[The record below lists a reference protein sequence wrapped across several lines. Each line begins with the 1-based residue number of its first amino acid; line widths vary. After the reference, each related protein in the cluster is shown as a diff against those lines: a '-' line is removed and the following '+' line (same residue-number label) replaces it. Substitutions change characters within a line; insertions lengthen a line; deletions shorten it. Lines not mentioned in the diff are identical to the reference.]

1 MFGNGV
7 VFFVFIKP
15 AKQVKLI
22 SHVYKL
28 LDDIACVH
36 ICESQNVC
44 LNTTNR
50 NQFRNDLAY
59 RICRLRTYLYI
70 FESRIRAIG
79 EYRNRFIT
87 FFFFRKSRH
96 HEFVKGE
103 RRAKKHQ
110 YFVTFFGKCWNGF
123 FRFRDRVLDI
133 FFFVMSQ
140 LL

>member
-28 LDDIACVH
+28 LDDIACVR

-87 FFFFRKSRH
+87 FFLFRKSRH

-103 RRAKKHQ
+103 RRAKKRPI
-110 YFVTFFGKCWNGF
+110 FCDFLWKMLERFFSLS
-123 FRFRDRVLDI
+123 R
-133 FFFVMSQ
+133 
-140 LL
+140 